1 MRRRRSVMWLDNQQ
15 VQSIFQV
22 NCLQLNVTS
31 DCVFASGGIPL
42 WIALRWYRLCCSLTF
57 GPASLRACLSALMFH
72 QLVCD
77 ALIS

>member
-57 GPASLRACLSALMFH
+57 GPAVQDISQGMSLCFDVSP
-72 QLVCD
+72 VGV
-77 ALIS
+77 